1 MEPDVDPV
9 VRKHVS
15 SCSLTGKAKTHNN
28 PTGFLFSHTRRYN
41 LSMPE
46 PLRLRN
52 APITEALL
60 DIRVKLP
67 PDISLKWLERFQDSM
82 RERYPA
88 KRVRTSGQI
97 SVKMG
102 KGGEPP
108 VVQQSGGPDGYLFTS
123 QDGKQIVQ
131 ARLDG
136 FTFNRLKPYE
146 SWQALR
152 DEARELWRGYVRTAS
167 PEAVT
172 RIALRYI
179 NRIEIPLPM
188 RDFKDYILTTPEIAP
203 QLPQGLNSFLM
214 RLVIQEPKM
223 QAYAI
228 VTQTMEPIDST
239 SSKLPLIFDI
249 DVFRNESFEIDSS
262 AMWSAFEILREFK
275 NTIFF
280 NSITDRAKELFS

>member
-1 MEPDVDPV
+1 
-9 VRKHVS
+9 
-15 SCSLTGKAKTHNN
+15 
-28 PTGFLFSHTRRYN
+28 
-41 LSMPE
+41 MPE

-52 APITEALL
+52 APITEAVL
-60 DIRVKLP
+60 DIRVKLSP
-67 PDISLKWLERFQDSM
+67 GISLELLERFQDSM
-82 RERYPA
+82 KERYPT
-88 KRVRTSGQI
+88 KRVRTSGQVT
-97 SVKMG
+97 VKMG
-102 KGGEPP
+102 KEGEPP

-146 SWQALR
+146 NWQALR
-152 DEARELWRGYVRTAS
+152 DEARDLWRGYVRTTS
-167 PEAVT
+167 PKAVT
-172 RIALRYI
+172 KIALRYI

-214 RLVIQEPKM
+214 RLVIPEPKM

-249 DVFRNESFEIDSS
+249 DVRRDESFEIDSS
-262 AMWSAFEILREFK
+262 AMWSAFELLREFK